1 MNYVLD
7 ALTMKEADQY
17 TILTLNIPSLKL
29 MENAGEAIFS
39 YIKNNIHGSKNY
51 KYLILTGSGNN
62 GGDGFVV
69 GRKLLEE
76 NYKVDIF
83 EVYKAKSND
92 CLYNKNL
99 FKKDTLCHIKLLDKL
114 INKDTIVIDAIFG
127 YGLNKNLDEYCS
139 NFIKK
144 VNSLEKKLLIAVDIA
159 SGINSTTGL
168 KMNEALISDITLTL
182 GEAKLGLFINDGKD
196 YNKKVVRLDIGISLI
211 EDKLQTYIK
220 ILDKNNYKDLF
231 IYRKENSNKG
241 TYGKVSLI
249 GGSKLTPGAL
259 KLSLLAYSSLKL
271 GVGYSELC
279 FPSSL
284 KGLYDLNCPEIIY
297 HKLKSK
303 LNGSIKYNKNDLNKL
318 LKSKVITIGM
328 GIGVSK
334 DVYKIIKYLL
344 ANFKNT
350 LIIDADGL
358 NSLSKYGI
366 EILKEKRECS
376 VVLTP
381 HVKEFERLSGYSVNQ
396 IKVNRVNL
404 SEEFA
409 SKYNVILVLKDNV
422 TLITSPTKDKYLN
435 VNGNSSL
442 AKGGSGDL
450 LSGIISGC
458 AALDSNEVL
467 VKKVALGS
475 YLLGRADEIALSND
489 QYNEYSLL
497 ASDIVKYLND
507 AINEIIY

>member
-1 MNYVLD
+1 MKYVLD
-7 ALTMKEADQY
+7 ASTMKEADQY

-39 YIKNNIHGSKNY
+39 YIENSIFDSKKY
-51 KYLILTGSGNN
+51 SYLILTGSGNN

-69 GRKLLEE
+69 ARKLLED
-76 NYKVDIF
+76 NYNVNVF

-92 CLYNKNL
+92 CLYNKKL
-99 FKKDTLCHIKLLDKL
+99 FKKETISDANLLDTLIDE
-114 INKDTIVIDAIFG
+114 NTIIIDAIFG

-139 NFIKK
+139 
-144 VNSLEKKLLIAVDIA
+144 SLLNKINLMVKKLVIAVDIA

-168 KMNEALISDITLTL
+168 KMNEALVSDVTLTL
-182 GEAKLGLFINDGKD
+182 GETKLGLFINDGKD
-196 YNKKVVRLDIGISLI
+196 YNKNVVRLDIGISLI
-211 EDKLQTYIK
+211 KDKLDTYIK
-220 ILDKNNYKDLF
+220 ILDKEDYKDLF
-231 IYRKENSNKG
+231 VKRKENSNKG
-241 TYGKVSLI
+241 SYGKVSLI

-259 KLSLLAYSSLKL
+259 KLSLLAYSSLRL
-271 GVGYSELC
+271 GVGYSEIC

-284 KGLYDLNCPEIIY
+284 KNFYDLETPEIIY

-303 LNGSIKYNKNDLNKL
+303 INGSIRYNKKDLSKL
-318 LKSKVITIGM
+318 LKSKVVTIGM

-334 DVYKIIKYLL
+334 DVYKIIKYFLL
-344 ANFKNT
+344 SYKNT

-358 NSLSKYGI
+358 NSLAKYGI
-366 EILKEKRECS
+366 DILKEKRECS
-376 VVLTP
+376 VILTP
-381 HVKEFERLSGYSVNQ
+381 HVKEFERLSGY
-396 IKVNRVNL
+396 KVNEIKLNRVKF

-422 TLITSPTKDKYLN
+422 TLITSPTKEKYLN
-435 VNGNSSL
+435 INGNSSL

-458 AALDSNEVL
+458 AALESNEKL

-475 YLLGRADEIALSND
+475 YLLGRADEIALAKGN
-489 QYNEYSLL
+489 YNEYSLL
-497 ASDIVKYLND
+497 GSDIVKYLND
-507 AINEIIY
+507 AINEIIN